1 MDGFTKRKK
10 RKEEKEEEEEKEEI
24 CNKEAKTLIIRIERT
39 RQYARMGED
48 KARSKLYGAN
58 GTDQEIHRDSLLR

>member
-1 MDGFTKRKK
+1 MDGFTERKK
-10 RKEEKEEEEEKEEI
+10 RKEEKEEEKKEEI
-24 CNKEAKTLIIRIERT
+24 CNKEAKMLIIRIERA
-39 RQYARMGED
+39 RKHARMGED